1 MFVLNRL
8 RFLSILKS
16 YLYYARFFNV
26 HSARFLILTYA
37 AKQIY
42 HSFQIKQIPRPGHQ
56 GPPHLKMAIT
66 IQIKRFSRRKKKR
79 LFLLIFFYSATFFP
93 LKRNNCA
100 IRDATRSATWR
111 KTSHDD
117 IRKPGKRRPAI
128 RPSPAERKKRPEPVR
143 LRALDAPGKGI
154 PYSVLTENSAMEG
167 ASPEASAHASKRSTR
182 PRCGANSTSC
192 STGLFTMFENSPSAT
207 LRPSSNSR

>member
-1 MFVLNRL
+1 MLV
-8 RFLSILKS
+8 
-16 YLYYARFFNV
+16 FFNA

-66 IQIKRFSRRKKKR
+66 IQIKRFSRRKKKEA
-79 LFLLIFFYSATFFP
+79 FPPNFFTQQPFSRSNGTTAPSGMQLGAQLGEKPHTTTF
-93 LKRNNCA
+93 A
-100 IRDATRSATWR
+100 
-111 KTSHDD
+111 
-117 IRKPGKRRPAI
+117 KPGKRRPAI

>member
-1 MFVLNRL
+1 MFVHNRL
-8 RFLSILKS
+8 RFLFILKS
-16 YLYYARFFNV
+16 YLYYARFFQRTLGPFFNFDI
-26 HSARFLILTYA
+26 RRKTNIPF
-37 AKQIY
+37 
-42 HSFQIKQIPRPGHQ
+42 FIKQISRPGHQ

-66 IQIKRFSRRKKKR
+66 IQIKRFSRRKKR
-79 LFLLIFFYSATFFP
+79 VFLSYIFFTQQPFSRSNGTFAPPGMQLGAQLGEKPHTATFANRANGAPPYAP
-93 LKRNNCA
+93 LPQN
-100 IRDATRSATWR
+100 
-111 KTSHDD
+111 
-117 IRKPGKRRPAI
+117 
-128 RPSPAERKKRPEPVR
+128 EKKRPEPIR